1 MPRARGIPDASKH
14 EAAPMA
20 APLPRLVALED
31 DPDCCK
37 LIQACLRADYSTV
50 FANSGAE
57 LLRLVD
63 DSAVDVILL
72 DVGLPDDDGFS
83 IARQIRRTSD
93 VPIVFLSG
101 YASEDMIVKGLNI
114 GGGDYVTK
122 PFSREV
128 LVARIRNSLTRIS
141 EQQVTA
147 PRHLQLGEVVF
158 HVRERDL
165 VGANGCCLKLT
176 EMESL
181 ILLVLAQAG
190 SEPVSRNEL
199 FRRIHGRE
207 WDQMSRE
214 LDVHVS
220 HLRSKLAE
228 IFDTENPLISLRGVG
243 YCLQLGAL
251 RRTPKA

>member
-1 MPRARGIPDASKH
+1 MPHSRDVAYVRKQ
-14 EAAPMA
+14 EEAPMA
-20 APLPRLVALED
+20 ARLPRLVALED

-37 LIQACLRADYSTV
+37 LIRACLKADYSTV
-50 FANSGAE
+50 FANNGAE
-57 LLRLVD
+57 LLRLVED
-63 DSAVDVILL
+63 GAVDVILL

-101 YASEDMIVKGLNI
+101 YASEDMVVKGLNI

-128 LVARIRNSLTRIS
+128 LVARIRNALTRVG
-141 EQQVTA
+141 EQQVVT
-147 PRHLQLGEVVF
+147 PRRLQLGEVVF
-158 HVRERDL
+158 DVHKRDL

-190 SEPVSRNEL
+190 SAPVSRNEL

-228 IFDTENPLISLRGVG
+228 LFDTENPLISLRGVG